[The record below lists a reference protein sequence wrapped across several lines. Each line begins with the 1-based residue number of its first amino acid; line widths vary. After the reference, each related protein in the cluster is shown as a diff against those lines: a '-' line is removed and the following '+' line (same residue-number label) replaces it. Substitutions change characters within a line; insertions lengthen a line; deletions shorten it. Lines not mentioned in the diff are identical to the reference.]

1 MIDTPIHPDP
11 RCVVLKQVMSLSI
24 TSRLIKFMLFR
35 IRAPD
40 LQTMDSFEFMEEK

>member
-1 MIDTPIHPDP
+1 MIDTPDP
-11 RCVVLKQVMSLSI
+11 RCVVLKQVMSSSI
-24 TSRLIKFMLFR
+24 RLIKFMLFR